1 MRLGMPRA
9 LYRHRWRVYG
19 PQALA
24 IVAIIA
30 TAWAVPPVI
39 PPDVFIFVVIAV
51 LLVVTRKNV

>member
-1 MRLGMPRA
+1 MPRA